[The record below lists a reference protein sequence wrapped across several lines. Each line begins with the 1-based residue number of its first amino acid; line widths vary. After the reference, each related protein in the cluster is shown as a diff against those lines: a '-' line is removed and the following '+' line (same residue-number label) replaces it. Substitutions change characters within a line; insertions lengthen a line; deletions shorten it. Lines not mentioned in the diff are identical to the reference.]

1 MRNFYFTLGMIMLLV
16 LASCAGTPAEDTS
29 APELTVETVS
39 ADPVLIWKPD
49 SVVFRYVDGTVD
61 KTVMYTYDDEGRLLK
76 SEDFDSRGTLLFK
89 RQITY
94 KQGDL
99 ISEELS
105 DRFGPISLTQYE
117 LGDNGHVIEQI
128 KQDSRGEVLSIIS
141 LSYNDGLLV
150 KTTARDAFGNTHM
163 VSEYSY
169 QDGLVILVQYILPDG
184 TEDARFERI
193 LDNGRVSMER
203 TTLPDGT
210 VEIARLFE
218 YMGNLIY
225 SETHYAGTDKIK
237 SATFNYDENENVIR
251 EIWSDRAGNDYEVIE
266 RTWKRFEI
274 VE

>member
-1 MRNFYFTLGMIMLLV
+1 M
-16 LASCAGTPAEDTS
+16 
-29 APELTVETVS
+29 
-39 ADPVLIWKPD
+39 
-49 SVVFRYVDGTVD
+49 
-61 KTVMYTYDDEGRLLK
+61 
-76 SEDFDSRGTLLFK
+76 
-89 RQITY
+89 
-94 KQGDL
+94 
-99 ISEELS
+99 ISEELF

-117 LGDNGHVIEQI
+117 LSDNGHVIEQI
-128 KQDSRGEVLSIIS
+128 KQDSRGEVLSIFS

-150 KTTARDAFGNTHM
+150 KTTARDVFGNTQM

-169 QDGLVILVQYILPDG
+169 EDGLVILVQYILPDG

-193 LDNGRVSMER
+193 LENGRVSMER

-210 VEIARLFE
+210 VVIARLFE
-218 YMGNLIY
+218 YMGNLIS

-237 SATFNYDENENVIR
+237 SATFDYDENGNVIR